1 VPPREILSADAV
13 LQADTT
19 GAGFLRFQ
27 GIEEKEWL

>member
-1 VPPREILSADAV
+1 MLPAAAV
-13 LQADTT
+13 LHADTS